1 MSFNTELTYEILG
14 HQMCSSNPLKVR
26 FSVTRDDWLL
36 FAKDT
41 PVFVVEVTGA
51 AHVSSQEPVVSADNF
66 DDLHGYCDIDV
77 DCDFMQI
84 FERSN
89 SSSIKIVKGNILE
102 TLYAQDAEERATIHR
117 MINEDILEMSNGYM
131 KKALMKFAIDNG
143 IADGV
148 YYSEDFE

>member
-1 MSFNTELTYEILG
+1 MSFNTELTYEILS
-14 HQMCSSNPLKVR
+14 HQISNPLMVR
-26 FSVTRDDWLL
+26 YIVTRDDWLL

-51 AHVSSQEPVVSADNF
+51 AHVSSQEPVASADNP
-66 DDLHGYCDIDV
+66 DDLYGYCDIDV

-89 SSSIKIVKGNILE
+89 SSSIKIVKGDILE
-102 TLYAQDAEERATIHR
+102 TLYAQDAEERATIHK
-117 MINEDILEMSNGYM
+117 MFNDDILEMSNAHM

-148 YYSEDFE
+148 HYSEDFE